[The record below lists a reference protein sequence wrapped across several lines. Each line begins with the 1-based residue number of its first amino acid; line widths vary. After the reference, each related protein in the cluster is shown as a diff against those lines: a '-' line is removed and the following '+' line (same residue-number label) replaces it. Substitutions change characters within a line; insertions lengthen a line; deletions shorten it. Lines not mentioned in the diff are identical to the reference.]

1 MSEHDKGSAQE
12 TFEGIAEGVKGK
24 VKEAAGAIVD
34 DDALRQ
40 EGRAQQ
46 DRAAAQRGAA
56 HKQAQADIERGKA
69 AAAEKREQAHQHD
82 DN

>member
-1 MSEHDKGSAQE
+1 MSEQDKGGAQE

-24 VKEAAGAIVD
+24 VKEAAGAIID
-34 DDALRQ
+34 DDSLRK
-40 EGRAQQ
+40 EGKAQQ
-46 DRAAAQRGAA
+46 DRGAAQREAA
-56 HKQAQADIERGKA
+56 QKQAQADIERGKA